1 MAITRTAGAWA
12 SGSTTCAP
20 GLPATPQAGDLHVI
34 YIGSKPYSATINT
47 LAGWTLI
54 AGTNG
59 SNGTVANNTDVGS
72 VVWAAFYRYWVAED
86 TASPSFS
93 ITNGNVTL
101 GLCVRFRP
109 TSGYRINTPVGCKG
123 SDNTSGTGFSLTMD
137 ANPGITTADVL
148 STFSTIA
155 GDNSTFGT
163 PTITAT
169 GATIGTVTESPATEG
184 TSTTGYDLEASASTA
199 VVSSGDAS
207 AAPVVGWTLSV
218 AQTGGGAFVR
228 IRETASPDDLST
240 RILGMSDDPTPGMMM
255 ISGG

>member
-1 MAITRTAGAWA
+1 M
-12 SGSTTCAP
+12 
-20 GLPATPQAGDLHVI
+20 HVI
-34 YIGSKPYSATINT
+34 YIGCKPYSTSIGAP
-47 LAGWTLI
+47 AGGLWELI
-54 AGTNG
+54 TGTEG

-72 VVWAAFYRYWVAED
+72 VHWAAFYRYWVAGD

-93 ITNGNVTL
+93 ISSGNVTR

-109 TSGYRINTPVGCKG
+109 SSGYRINTPVGCKG
-123 SDNTSGTGFSLTMD
+123 WDNTSGTDYLATTD

-148 STFSTIA
+148 NNFTTIA

-169 GATIGTVTESPATEG
+169 GATIGAVTESPATEG

-228 IRETASPDDLST
+228 IRETVSPDDLST

>member
-1 MAITRTAGAWA
+1 
-12 SGSTTCAP
+12 
-20 GLPATPQAGDLHVI
+20 LHVI
-34 YIGSKPYSATINT
+34 YIGFKPYSAGIGAP
-47 LAGWTLI
+47 AGWTLI
-54 AGTNG
+54 TGTNG

-72 VVWAAFYRYWVAED
+72 VRWEAHYRYWVAGD

-93 ITNGNVTL
+93 ITSGNVTL

-109 TSGYRINTPVGCKG
+109 SSGYRINTPVGCKG
-123 SDNTSGTGFSLTMD
+123 WDNTSGTDYLATMD

-148 STFSTIA
+148 NVFTTIA

-169 GATIGTVTESPATEG
+169 GATIGAVTESPATEG
-184 TSTTGYDLEASASTA
+184 TTNTGYDLEASASTA

-240 RILGMSDDPTPGMMM
+240 KMLGMPINLTPDMMM